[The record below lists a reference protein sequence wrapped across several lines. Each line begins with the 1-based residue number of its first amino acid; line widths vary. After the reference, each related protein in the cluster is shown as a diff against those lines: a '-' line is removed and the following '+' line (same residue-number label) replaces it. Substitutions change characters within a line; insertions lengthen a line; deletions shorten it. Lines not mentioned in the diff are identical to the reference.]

1 MSKKKKS
8 KTFDPDRLELTKEEI
23 LEFCDRVLE
32 KWRTKTNENAQ
43 HILAMNAVRMS
54 VLFTDED
61 SLKAIWDE
69 ILRWAFVLLYKNAIA
84 LAKEENVDWS
94 RIMGKIKRFEEV

>member
-1 MSKKKKS
+1 
-8 KTFDPDRLELTKEEI
+8 
-23 LEFCDRVLE
+23 
-32 KWRTKTNENAQ
+32 
-43 HILAMNAVRMS
+43 MNAVRMS
-54 VLFTDED
+54 VVFTDEY

-84 LAKEENVDWS
+84 QAKEENVDWS

>member
-1 MSKKKKS
+1 
-8 KTFDPDRLELTKEEI
+8 
-23 LEFCDRVLE
+23 
-32 KWRTKTNENAQ
+32 
-43 HILAMNAVRMS
+43 MNAVRMS

-84 LAKEENVDWS
+84 QAKEENVDWS

>member
-1 MSKKKKS
+1 
-8 KTFDPDRLELTKEEI
+8 
-23 LEFCDRVLE
+23 
-32 KWRTKTNENAQ
+32 
-43 HILAMNAVRMS
+43 MNAVRMS

-84 LAKEENVDWS
+84 QAKEENVDWS
-94 RIMGKIKRFEEV
+94 RIMGKIKRVEEVKELNL